1 VQHVAKHTV
10 EDVRNVALVGHG
22 SVGKTTLLDA
32 LLHHTKMVD
41 RRGSVDDGTSLF
53 DVDDEE
59 KARKVSIDSHVA
71 HLSHKGKHF
80 HFIDCPGYPDFSS
93 QALAG
98 LNHVETA
105 VIVIDAHRGVEMNTR
120 KMFEEAGKA
129 GIARFIVFNKL
140 DLDHIDFE
148 DRLRQLRTTFGRECF
163 PIDVPLG
170 AGPAFKGVYSIEH
183 EVDGVPGD
191 AVMDAK
197 SLREELVERVVE
209 TDDALL
215 EKFLNGETPSVD
227 IIISALRKAVISGR
241 IVPVLGL
248 SGKKDI
254 GVEELLE
261 TLGDLAPSPA
271 DLPRTAMKGGKET
284 TLTADP
290 AAPLVA
296 RAFKTQADKFGNLT
310 YLRIY
315 QGTLHPNSNAKDS
328 RTQNPIRL
336 GTLQIAQS
344 RHHEKIDEAGPGDIV
359 CMAKLDGVEINDV
372 LSADGAYAMPPV
384 EFPKPMFPLAISA
397 KARGDDLKV
406 VQALRKLAHEDPC
419 LVVERNDQ
427 TNETVLRGLSQLHLD
442 IVQSRLKR
450 RDHLELDTHAPKI
463 PYKETIGRPGEGM
476 FRHKK
481 QTGGRGQFAEVHLR
495 LKPRERGAGFEFVNS
510 VVGGTI
516 PTNYIP
522 AVEKGVRE
530 QMHKGVIAGC
540 EVVDVTVDVHFGK
553 YHDVDSSEAA
563 FKYAAAMAFRE
574 AFSKCQPQLLE
585 PIVALE
591 VVSPADKMG
600 DINGD
605 LNSRRAQITGMDVA
619 PGGLQVVKAN
629 VPLSEVMQYQA
640 QLKSMTGG
648 QGSFAMEYSHLAPAP
663 PQVQQQ
669 IVAKWHAEHG
679 HKDEE

>member
-1 VQHVAKHTV
+1 VGKHNV

-32 LLHHTKMVD
+32 LLHHCKLVD

-53 DVDDEE
+53 DVDEEE
-59 KARKVSIDSHVA
+59 KARKVSIDSHV
-71 HLSHKGKHF
+71 SHFTCKGKHF
-80 HFIDCPGYPDFSS
+80 NVFDCPGYPDFAS
-93 QALAG
+93 QALAA
-98 LNHVETA
+98 LHHVETA
-105 VIVIDAHRGVEMNTR
+105 VIVVDAHRGVEMNTR
-120 KMFEEAGKA
+120 RMFEEAGKA

-170 AGPAFKGVYSIEH
+170 SGPTFKGVASIEH
-183 EVDGVPGD
+183 EVDSSPGD
-191 AVMDAK
+191 AVMDVKA
-197 SLREELVERVVE
+197 LREELVERVVE
-209 TDDALL
+209 TDDELL
-215 EKFLNGETPSVD
+215 EKFLNGEVPSVEV
-227 IIISALRKAVISGR
+227 IISALRKAVANGR

-248 SGKKDI
+248 SAKKDI
-254 GVEELLE
+254 GLEELLE
-261 TLGDLAPSPA
+261 TLSDLAPSPEDVA
-271 DLPRTAMKGGKET
+271 HTAMKAGKET
-284 TLTADP
+284 PLTADP
-290 AAPLVA
+290 QAPFVA
-296 RAFKTQADKFGNLT
+296 RVVKTQADKFGNLT
-310 YLRIY
+310 YLRVY
-315 QGTLHPNSNAKDS
+315 QGTLHANTNLKDS
-328 RTQNPIRL
+328 RTQNVHRL
-336 GTLQIAQS
+336 GTLQVAQG
-344 RHHEKIDEAGPGDIV
+344 RNHEKIDEAGPGDIV
-359 CMAKLDGVEINDV
+359 CLAKLDGVEINDV
-372 LSADGAYAMPPV
+372 LSQDGSYTMSSV
-384 EFPKPMFPLAISA
+384 DFPKPMFPLAISA
-397 KARGDDLKV
+397 KSRGDDLKV
-406 VQALRKLAHEDPC
+406 VQALRKMSHEDPC

-442 IVQSRLKR
+442 VVQSRLKR
-450 RDHLELDTHAPKI
+450 RDHLELETHAPKI

-495 LKPRERGAGFEFVNS
+495 LRPRERGAGFEFVNS

-516 PTNYIP
+516 PTNFIP

-585 PIVALE
+585 PIVSLE
-591 VVSPADKMG
+591 VVAPADKMG

-629 VPLSEVMQYQA
+629 VPLSEVMRYQA
-640 QLKSMTGG
+640 ELKSMTGG

-669 IVAKWHAEHG
+669 IVSKWHAEHG

>member
-1 VQHVAKHTV
+1 VGKHSV
-10 EDVRNVALVGHG
+10 EDVRNIALVGHG

-32 LLHHTKMVD
+32 LMHHCKLTD
-41 RRGSVDDGTSLF
+41 RRGSVDDGTSQF

-71 HLSHKGKHF
+71 HLPHKNKHF
-80 HFIDCPGYPDFSS
+80 NVVDCPGYPDFLS
-93 QALAG
+93 QALAAIH
-98 LNHVETA
+98 HVETA

-120 KMFEEAGKA
+120 KVFEEATKA
-129 GIARFIVFNKL
+129 GIARVIVFNKL

-148 DRLRQLRTTFGRECF
+148 DRLRQLRTNFGRECF

-170 AGPAFKGVYSIEH
+170 AGPTFKGVASIEH
-183 EVDGVPGD
+183 EVDGAYGD
-191 AVMDAK
+191 SVMDVKA
-197 SLREELVERVVE
+197 LRDELVERVVE
-209 TDDALL
+209 TDDELL
-215 EKFLNGETPSVD
+215 EKFLNGEVPSVD
-227 IIISALRKAVISGR
+227 VIVSALRKAVISGR

-248 SGKKDI
+248 SAKKDI
-254 GVEELLE
+254 GLEELLE
-261 TLGDLAPSPA
+261 TLGDLAPSPK
-271 DLPRTAMKGGKET
+271 DLPRTAQKGGQEVELKG
-284 TLTADP
+284 DP
-290 AAPLVA
+290 SAPFVA
-296 RAFKTQADKFGNLT
+296 RVFKTQADKFGNLT
-310 YLRIY
+310 YMRVY
-315 QGTLHPNSNAKDS
+315 QGTLHPNTNLKDA
-328 RTQNPIRL
+328 RTQNVHRL
-336 GTLQIAQS
+336 GTLQIAQG
-344 RHHEKIDEAGPGDIV
+344 RHHDKVDEAGPGDVI
-359 CMAKLDGVEINDV
+359 CLAKVDGVEINDV
-372 LSADGAYAMPPV
+372 LSPDGVYTMPKI
-384 EFPKPMFPLAISA
+384 EFPKPMFPLAVSA

-406 VQALRKLAHEDPC
+406 VQALRKLSHEDPC

-442 IVQSRLKR
+442 VVQSRLRK
-450 RDHLELDTHAPKI
+450 RDHLELETHAPKI
-463 PYKETIGRPGEGM
+463 PYKETISKPGEGM

-495 LKPRERGAGFEFVNS
+495 LRPRERGAGFEFVNS

-522 AVEKGVRE
+522 AVEKGVRD

-540 EVVDVTVDVHFGK
+540 EVVDITVDVHFGK

-574 AFSKCQPQLLE
+574 SFMKCAPNLLE
-585 PIVALE
+585 PIVSLE
-591 VVSPADKMG
+591 VVAPADKMG

-629 VPLSEVMQYQA
+629 VPLSEVMRYQA
-640 QLKSMTGG
+640 ELKSMTGG

-669 IVAKWHAEHG
+669 IVQKWQAEHG

>member
-1 VQHVAKHTV
+1 VGKHNV

-32 LLHHTKMVD
+32 LMHHTKMVD
-41 RRGSVDDGTSLF
+41 RRGSVDDGSSMF

-59 KARKVSIDSHVA
+59 KARRTSIDSHVA
-71 HLSHKGKHF
+71 HLTHNGKHF

-93 QALAG
+93 QALAA
-98 LNHVETA
+98 LHHVETA

-148 DRLRQLRTTFGRECF
+148 DRLRQLRTNFGRECF

-170 AGPAFKGVYSIEH
+170 AGPTFNGVFSIEH
-183 EVDGVPGD
+183 EVGDVPGD
-191 AVMDAK
+191 AVMDPKA
-197 SLREELVERVVE
+197 LRDELVERVVE
-209 TDDALL
+209 TDDELL
-215 EKFLNGETPSVD
+215 EKFLNGEAPSVD
-227 IIISALRKAVISGR
+227 VIISALRKAVATGR
-241 IVPVLGL
+241 IVPVLGM
-248 SGKKDI
+248 SAKKDI
-254 GVEELLE
+254 GTEELLE
-261 TLGDLAPSPA
+261 TLGDLAPSPK
-271 DLPRTAMKGGKET
+271 DLPRTALKGGKET
-284 TLTADP
+284 TLTADA
-290 AAPLVA
+290 AAPFVA

-310 YLRIY
+310 YLRVY
-315 QGTLHPNSNAKDS
+315 QGTLAPNSNAKDS
-328 RTQNPIRL
+328 RTQNMHRL

-344 RHHEKIDEAGPGDIV
+344 RHHDKIDSAGPGDVI
-359 CMAKLDGVEINDV
+359 CLAKLDGVEINDV
-372 LSADGAYAMPPV
+372 ISADGSFSMPTV
-384 EFPKPMFPLAISA
+384 DFPKPMFPLAISA

-406 VQALRKLAHEDPC
+406 VQALRKLSHEDPC

-442 IVQSRLKR
+442 VVQSRLKR
-450 RDHLELDTHAPKI
+450 RDHLELETHAPKI

-540 EVVDVTVDVHFGK
+540 EVVDVTVEVHFGK

-574 AFSKCQPQLLE
+574 AFNKCQPQLLE

-648 QGSFAMEYSHLAPAP
+648 QGNFAMEYSHLAPAP
-663 PQVQQQ
+663 PQVQHQ
-669 IVAKWHAEHG
+669 IVSKWNAEHG
-679 HKDEE
+679 HKDED